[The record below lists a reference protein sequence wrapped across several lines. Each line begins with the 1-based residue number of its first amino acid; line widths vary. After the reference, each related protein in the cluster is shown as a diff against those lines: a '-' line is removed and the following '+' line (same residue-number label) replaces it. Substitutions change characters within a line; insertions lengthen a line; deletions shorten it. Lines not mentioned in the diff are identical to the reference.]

1 MSATLMLTARE
12 QVFRSADGAVNS
24 LLQIAE
30 LANQCPEQRCQH
42 HHWQVSA
49 LDDQQNTNSQ

>member
-30 LANQCPEQRCQH
+30 LANQCPSSVASTITGRLAH
-42 HHWQVSA
+42 
-49 LDDQQNTNSQ
+49 LMDQQNTNSQ